1 VISGLVAAASPMSGR
16 DFAAEGR
23 SLERLGR
30 EGMNAKEIQNAVE
43 SG

>member
-1 VISGLVAAASPMSGR
+1 VAASAMTGR

-23 SLERLGR
+23 SLERLGL